1 MAGIF
6 ISYRREDTAGHAGR
20 LFDRLTQH
28 FGKGRV
34 FMDVSDIEPGTD
46 FVEAIDKAVGS
57 CEILMVVIGREW
69 VTCREPGGQ
78 RRLENPNDFIRLEA
92 ATALKRNIRVIPVLV
107 QGARMPKSA
116 ELPADLEKLSRR
128 QGIEISDT
136 RWDSDTGQLIK
147 ALEAAL
153 AQGSEAKP
161 VSELEEGHSQQ
172 QTRGKRKVVGPLIAI
187 ASLVI
192 LAIGGWLL
200 WPKKVEMPRLTGSS
214 LETAKALIEDRGLLL
229 GTVSEQETEQG
240 SPGAVLSQQPPVG
253 NRVEKKTAVNLVV
266 ASAPKIAVPDVIGKT
281 FEEAKTAMKNA
292 GLDVGKRA
300 SQESSEKAPGIVLA
314 QKPAAASRV
323 EKAAKVDLVVAVA
336 PRIIVPQI
344 VGKTSADAEGALRQA
359 GLAAGARTTRE
370 SSEASGMVLSQ
381 RPAAGQTLERGARV
395 DFVVAVP
402 AAIAVPNVVNLTI
415 DGAKLALE
423 KAGLTVGNVRETTN
437 NTGSAGTVLSQG
449 PSAGTRI
456 KPGTRVDLL
465 VVAKLPSSGE
475 IEVPDLRNLTLD
487 AARTKLKEVR
497 LVLGKIQY
505 RPVEGYAPGTVY
517 NHLPPRSAKV
527 GSGTRVDLFAVPVP
541 PLYAGGYFDMTAGRM
556 FDLDVQRTR
565 DLNSE
570 VDIKF
575 EVDPASRRYIQ
586 ALNGAM
592 IAKMEKRPAGR
603 DGCAAARV
611 STAKIPIDESSVGTY
626 VCARTNRGRYSE
638 FSIYEIA
645 GPAPGTVRIRFVTWQ

>member
-6 ISYRREDTAGHAGR
+6 ISYRREDTGGHAGR

-34 FMDVSDIEPGTD
+34 FMDVSDIEPGVD
-46 FVEAIDKAVGS
+46 FVDAIDKAVGS

-153 AQGSEAKP
+153 AQETEAKP
-161 VSELEEGHSQQ
+161 VPKQEEQTSQP
-172 QTRGKRKVVGPLIAI
+172 QTKGKRKVVGPLIAI

-240 SPGAVLSQQPPVG
+240 SPGAVLSQQPPAG

-266 ASAPKIAVPDVIGKT
+266 ATSPKIAVPDVIGKT

-336 PRIIVPQI
+336 PKIIVPQI

-359 GLAAGARTTRE
+359 GLAAGE
-370 SSEASGMVLSQ
+370 N
-381 RPAAGQTLERGARV
+381 
-395 DFVVAVP
+395 D
-402 AAIAVPNVVNLTI
+402 
-415 DGAKLALE
+415 
-423 KAGLTVGNVRETTN
+423 
-437 NTGSAGTVLSQG
+437 QG
-449 PSAGTRI
+449 I
-456 KPGTRVDLL
+456 
-465 VVAKLPSSGE
+465 
-475 IEVPDLRNLTLD
+475 
-487 AARTKLKEVR
+487 
-497 LVLGKIQY
+497 
-505 RPVEGYAPGTVY
+505 
-517 NHLPPRSAKV
+517 
-527 GSGTRVDLFAVPVP
+527 F
-541 PLYAGGYFDMTAGRM
+541 
-556 FDLDVQRTR
+556 
-565 DLNSE
+565 
-570 VDIKF
+570 
-575 EVDPASRRYIQ
+575 
-586 ALNGAM
+586 
-592 IAKMEKRPAGR
+592 
-603 DGCAAARV
+603 
-611 STAKIPIDESSVGTY
+611 
-626 VCARTNRGRYSE
+626 
-638 FSIYEIA
+638 
-645 GPAPGTVRIRFVTWQ
+645 